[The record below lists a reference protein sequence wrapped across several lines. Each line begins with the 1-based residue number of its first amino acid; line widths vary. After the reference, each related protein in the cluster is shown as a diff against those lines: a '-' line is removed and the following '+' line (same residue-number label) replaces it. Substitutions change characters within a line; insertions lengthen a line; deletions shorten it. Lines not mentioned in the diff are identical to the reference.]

1 MKALLFS
8 VVLSTA
14 LIAGT
19 CAQAQEAGVF
29 DKWLGD
35 ELATCVS
42 VDEFKK
48 VSKVIELTPEQFQF
62 VRAFYVAIPPVSR
75 TLPPGD
81 HAIMASSGG
90 DVMLALVTDGQ
101 ACARFLAPPFIQAMV
116 IEVGEGR
123 TGHIGTSTG
132 WRPSSDSP

>member
-1 MKALLFS
+1 MRALLFS
-8 VVLSTA
+8 AALSTA

-35 ELATCVS
+35 ESTTCVP

-62 VRAFYVAIPPVSR
+62 VRAFYIAIPPVSR

-81 HAIMASSGG
+81 HAIMAISGR
-90 DVMLALVTDGQ
+90 DVMLALVASGQ
-101 ACARFLAPPFIQAMV
+101 ACARFLAPDFIQAMV

-123 TGHIGTSTG
+123 TGEMVGTPAS
-132 WRPSSDSP
+132 WRPSSD